1 MQSVKQRREKHSPLG
16 DAVKKCGH
24 FWKVVSK
31 RNGISQKC
39 SQKMTVYLYLFFRTH
54 FSGKKVQSEND
65 SLFEK
70 CSQKMTVFL
79 ENAARKWRHMYI

>member
-1 MQSVKQRREKHSPLG
+1 MHLVKQKRRKSSLLK

-39 SQKMTVYLYLFFRTH
+39 SKKMMAYLYLLFRTD
-54 FSGKKVQSEND
+54 FFGKKVQSEND
-65 SLFEK
+65 SPFEK
-70 CSQKMTVFL
+70 CSQKMTVFS

>member
-1 MQSVKQRREKHSPLG
+1 MHLVKQKRRKSSLLK

-31 RNGISQKC
+31 RNSISQKC
-39 SQKMTVYLYLFFRTH
+39 SKKMMAYLYLLFRTE
-54 FSGKKVQSEND
+54 FIGKKVQSEND

-70 CSQKMTVFL
+70 CSQKV
-79 ENAARKWRHMYI
+79 AAYVYIRGFRGFFP